1 MPSSER
7 VEAKVVD
14 ARCKEVAEEFMT
26 RVSLNNCKDALVNR
40 GGWSADRH

>member
-7 VEAKVVD
+7 VEAKLVE

-26 RVSLNNCKDALVNR
+26 RVGLTQDVT
-40 GGWSADRH
+40 